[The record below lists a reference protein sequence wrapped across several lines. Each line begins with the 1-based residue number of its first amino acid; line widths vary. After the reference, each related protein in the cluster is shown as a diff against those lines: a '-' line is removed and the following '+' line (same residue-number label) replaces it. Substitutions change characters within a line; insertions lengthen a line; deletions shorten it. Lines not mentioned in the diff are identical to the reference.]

1 MGRVDHFGPNS
12 YVSRSRDCSASGCMN
27 STREG
32 KPFCPDHV
40 EMHPYVQEVVAF
52 RKLRDAEIVRIA
64 DGRQVAD
71 DSLLFKEII
80 IHITNL
86 GSKTVERLACD
97 LMIDIEA
104 IKKLIKAMKRQK
116 LIKIGRSKRGSTVV
130 RLP

>member
-1 MGRVDHFGPNS
+1 
-12 YVSRSRDCSASGCMN
+12 MN